1 MKIDSYMM
9 SDNEVLR
16 ALRMFNDET
25 WDDGKYHLVSVE
37 SIWEDGE
44 EIEDFIKRNNESE
57 IPEVFLKQMC
67 KFVMEFDN
75 NWLVYVSYM
84 DGEVF
89 GIIAFSEW
97 DY

>member
-9 SDNEVLR
+9 SNEEVLR

-44 EIEDFIKRNNESE
+44 KIEDFIKRNNESE
-57 IPEVFLKQMC
+57 IPEEILKQMYR
-67 KFVMEFDN
+67 FVMEFDN

-97 DY
+97 Y